1 MKMAYKQYNKEGIEI
16 TPKDL
21 QNKTLWCK
29 DGEKIE
35 EAFVKKYGETLDL
48 IINPEKTNNPY
59 APDLLKSN
67 SFIADLKTQNT
78 PFFKANDLYGIDPT
92 YAVVFNRKDAE
103 RYWKQYREIIIYF
116 WVEWHSIKF
125 VMGRTTKEVEFLNGV
140 WSIKFIDLIELLKV
154 SPEHFYQQRVNDTK
168 GNAKGSFVL
177 DIRNQAFERLI

>member
-1 MKMAYKQYNKEGIEI
+1 MGAYKQYNKDGVEI
-16 TPKDL
+16 TPQDL

-35 EAFVKKYGETLDL
+35 EVFVSKYGQELDL
-48 IINPEKTNNPY
+48 IINPAKKVNPY

-67 SFIADLKTQNT
+67 EFIADLKTQNT

-103 RYWKQYREIIIYF
+103 RYWKQYKEIIIYF
-116 WVEWHSIKF
+116 WVEWHSVKF
-125 VMGRTTKEVEFLNGV
+125 EMGRYSREVDFLNGV
-140 WSIKFIDLIELLKV
+140 WSINFLELVNLLKLA
-154 SPEHFYQQRVNDTK
+154 PEHTYQQRVNDTK

-177 DIRNQAFERLI
+177 DIRNEAFKKLT